1 MEDKVFILSHDQVTA
16 YLPTEAERKMFAFGS
31 DMRTGIWWLR
41 ARYEMPGLSIV
52 DMDGNFSAATGTV
65 AASVRPAMWVDVSGM
80 TEVPLNANSTESKS
94 GVEILD
100 LSGESYTGK
109 LVIAHDPSKVIFGF
123 LDSFGGS
130 RASNPGLSLTA
141 FMEKYG
147 AVVGVN
153 TSYMGN
159 RGTSIQ
165 NGVVVYNS
173 GTAEPFVIGFDAAN
187 VLHVGE
193 MSAIGKGIVS
203 GIGVG
208 SRILVKDGKSN
219 TNINA
224 LSRAVSCIGQREDGA
239 ILLMAVF
246 CKDGNTL
253 TKAGI
258 DVRQVMLD
266 NGAVTAATVVESVV
280 TGGQAAPLMICGV
293 EHLMDG
299 PDNQRA
305 VSILVLE

>member
-1 MEDKVFILSHDQVTA
+1 
-16 YLPTEAERKMFAFGS
+16 
-31 DMRTGIWWLR
+31 
-41 ARYEMPGLSIV
+41 
-52 DMDGNFSAATGTV
+52 
-65 AASVRPAMWVDVSGM
+65 
-80 TEVPLNANSTESKS
+80 
-94 GVEILD
+94 
-100 LSGESYTGK
+100 
-109 LVIAHDPSKVIFGF
+109 
-123 LDSFGGS
+123 
-130 RASNPGLSLTA
+130 
-141 FMEKYG
+141 
-147 AVVGVN
+147 
-153 TSYMGN
+153 
-159 RGTSIQ
+159 
-165 NGVVVYNS
+165 
-173 GTAEPFVIGFDAAN
+173 
-187 VLHVGE
+187 

-266 NGAVTAATVVESVV
+266 NGAVTAATVVESAFA
-280 TGGQAAPLMICGV
+280 GEAAPLMICGV